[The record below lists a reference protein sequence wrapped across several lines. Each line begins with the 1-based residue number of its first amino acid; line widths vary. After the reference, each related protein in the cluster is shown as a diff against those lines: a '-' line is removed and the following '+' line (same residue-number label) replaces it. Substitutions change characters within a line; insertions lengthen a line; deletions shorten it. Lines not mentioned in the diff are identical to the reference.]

1 MNILITGADGFVG
14 RELGLYLYNN
24 TNNNLFALIRNS
36 NFKYNYIY
44 SKVHEHNFLK
54 INNWKKIL
62 NNIDIVIHLIS
73 KQHNKQFKSKIEVN
87 LYHNATKN
95 FFLSCKEL
103 SIKKIIYVSSLKV
116 MGEYNYNN
124 RPFKIEDKPTP
135 NDLYAISKLKV
146 EKMIKTTFENS
157 NTKYSIIRSP
167 LVYGSNNKGLLKYLD
182 IIIRYRIPIP
192 TKRLK
197 SKKSVISLINL
208 VDFIKFIVSNDY
220 FDNKTT
226 FVGDSE
232 DYNIEDLVKIISLY
246 KNQKSPLQFSLN
258 FFLNS
263 KIFKFFNK
271 KLYYKFNK
279 SFQFERDS
287 FYKNSQW
294 KILKRNDL

>member
-1 MNILITGADGFVG
+1 
-14 RELGLYLYNN
+14 
-24 TNNNLFALIRNS
+24 
-36 NFKYNYIY
+36 
-44 SKVHEHNFLK
+44 
-54 INNWKKIL
+54 
-62 NNIDIVIHLIS
+62 
-73 KQHNKQFKSKIEVN
+73 
-87 LYHNATKN
+87 
-95 FFLSCKEL
+95 
-103 SIKKIIYVSSLKV
+103 
-116 MGEYNYNN
+116 
-124 RPFKIEDKPTP
+124 
-135 NDLYAISKLKV
+135 
-146 EKMIKTTFENS
+146 
-157 NTKYSIIRSP
+157 
-167 LVYGSNNKGLLKYLD
+167 
-182 IIIRYRIPIP
+182 
-192 TKRLK
+192 RLK